1 VHAVET
7 GVLVRAAANG
17 DSAAWT
23 ALVQRFSGLVW
34 SVARGRGLDAAEA
47 EDVCQ
52 TAWFRLAEHIGRI
65 KDPEQ
70 VGAWLATTARHESL
84 KVLRAGRRAEPTGD
98 LDMLAPGIDDHSPE
112 REVLES
118 EDAAIQEEWTRRLWQ
133 AFQELPNRCREL
145 LRVLITSPPPSYAEI
160 AVTFDIPIG
169 SIGPTRARCL
179 RRLRRLLAER
189 GITGRPGD
197 S

>member
-1 VHAVET
+1 VHVVET

-23 ALVQRFSGLVW
+23 ALVARFSGLVW
-34 SVARGRGLDAAEA
+34 SVARGRGLNTAEA
-47 EDVCQ
+47 EDVFQ
-52 TAWFRLAEHIGRI
+52 TAWFRLAEYIGRI

-70 VGAWLATTARHESL
+70 VGAWLATTTRHESS
-84 KVLRAGRRAEPTGD
+84 KVLRAGWRTEPTSD

-118 EDAAIQEEWTRRLWQ
+118 EDAAIQKERMRRLWQ

-145 LRVLITSPPPSYAEI
+145 LRVLIASPPPSYAEI
-160 AVTFDIPIG
+160 AVTFDMPIG

-179 RRLRRLLAER
+179 RRLRELLVQR
-189 GITGRPGD
+189 GITGHPGD